1 EPGVF
6 YTTGALGTVVGPKA
20 GDMIISIALFF
31 FAFTTIMAYY
41 YYAETNLVY
50 LFNRWRRRI
59 YRKHPERLEELEKA
73 DMNFGDDRGEK
84 IVIWILRI
92 CTIGAVF
99 IGSLVGSGVVWTIGD
114 IGVGAMAWINIVA
127 ILLLSP
133 KALRALKDYERQK
146 KQGQEPVFDPKALNI
161 KNADFWES
169 GEVE

>member
-1 EPGVF
+1 
-6 YTTGALGTVVGPKA
+6 
-20 GDMIISIALFF
+20 S
-31 FAFTTIMAYY
+31 
-41 YYAETNLVY
+41 
-50 LFNRWRRRI
+50 
-59 YRKHPERLEELEKA
+59 
-73 DMNFGDDRGEK
+73 
-84 IVIWILRI
+84 
-92 CTIGAVF
+92 AVF

-146 KQGQEPVFDPKALNI
+146 KNGQEPVFDPKALNI